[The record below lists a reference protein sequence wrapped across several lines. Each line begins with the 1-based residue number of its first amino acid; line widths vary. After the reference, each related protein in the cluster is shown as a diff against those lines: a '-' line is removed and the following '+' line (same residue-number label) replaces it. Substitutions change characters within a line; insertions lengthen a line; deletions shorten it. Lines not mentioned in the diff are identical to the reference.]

1 MSILQ
6 KIGAHVTENGA
17 CEFTVWAPSAKSVSV
32 EITVPKKQTLPLEKR
47 EFGYWKAT
55 LENASPETRY
65 FINLNHETK
74 RPDPA
79 SLSQPDGV
87 HEASA
92 LVDHHTFNWTD
103 EDWKSISLENLIIYE
118 LHTGTFTSQHN
129 FEGIIQKLDYLLEL
143 GINAIEIMPVAQ
155 FPGERNWGYDGVYP
169 FAVQNSYGGPEGLKK
184 QINDCHAKGIAVVLD
199 VV

>member
-1 MSILQ
+1 MTSYFQIENAMVLALKTPASVSAFNPIFKTEIPGMSILQ
-6 KIGAHVTENGA
+6 KIGAHVTKNGA

-79 SLSQPDGV
+79 SLFQTA
-87 HEASA
+87 HR
-92 LVDHHTFNWTD
+92 H
-103 EDWKSISLENLIIYE
+103 IYA
-118 LHTGTFTSQHN
+118 T
-129 FEGIIQKLDYLLEL
+129 
-143 GINAIEIMPVAQ
+143 A
-155 FPGERNWGYDGVYP
+155 
-169 FAVQNSYGGPEGLKK
+169 
-184 QINDCHAKGIAVVLD
+184 
-199 VV
+199 